1 MQAMG
6 YNRALVQ
13 DESVSFA
20 VTFSSAEP
28 GAALSVC
35 GLKSGGLLLEKTVTR
50 CAIEADRNPTRV
62 KGANNVL
69 VYREVTD
76 HRITFV
82 YQNKSESSS
91 TVQMEL
97 TKSKGIVHSRES
109 EVVPPLFNLIST
121 ALLSGALVMC
131 MVCDHPSNPIRHVNL
146 NVPSCS

>member
-1 MQAMG
+1 MG

-13 DESVSFA
+13 DESVSF
-20 VTFSSAEP
+20 VFTFSSSEP

-50 CAIEADRNPTRV
+50 CAMEADRNPTKV

-82 YQNKSESSS
+82 YQNKSESS
-91 TVQMEL
+91 TIVQMEL
-97 TKSKGIVHSRES
+97 NKSKGIVHSRES
-109 EVVPPLFNLIST
+109 EAST
-121 ALLSGALVMC
+121 S
-131 MVCDHPSNPIRHVNL
+131 SSKL
-146 NVPSCS
+146 NREQYHTDTEVTKSQNTNYFREAPF